1 MHKDKLEEFLNGELN
16 LEDFKEKTEN
26 HSVEREFVDSFE
38 KLVETTKEE
47 IPDFNPFAKI
57 ETEKKKRFL
66 IVRRILPYAASIL
79 LIVSL
84 FIFFQN
90 RRTLQSENQFTA
102 EEMVEIQKNTE
113 LALMHFSKELNACI
127 AEIDKAQ
134 KTRQPFT
141 ELYSINHFKI
151 EFDNPTKNLK
161 IN

>member
-26 HSVEREFVDSFE
+26 HSVERDFVDSYE
-38 KLVETTKEE
+38 KLDETTKEE

-57 ETEKKKRFL
+57 ETEKKKRFV

-84 FIFFQN
+84 FIFYQN
-90 RRTLQSENQFTA
+90 SRTLQSEKQFTA

-113 LALMHFSKELNACI
+113 LALMHFSKELNACLAKFEDAKQI
-127 AEIDKAQ
+127 QQPVDEIKSL
-134 KTRQPFT
+134 KNIKL
-141 ELYSINHFKI
+141 EINNPVKNFKI
-151 EFDNPTKNLK
+151 N
-161 IN
+161 

>member
-16 LEDFKEKTEN
+16 LEDFKEKTKN
-26 HSVEREFVDSFE
+26 HSVERDFVDSYE

-57 ETEKKKRFL
+57 ETEKKKRFV

-84 FIFFQN
+84 FIFYQN

-102 EEMVEIQKNTE
+102 KEMVEIQKNTE

-127 AEIDKAQ
+127 AEIDNAQ
-134 KTRQPFT
+134 KTRQPFA